1 VPVQK
6 LPHSPPFAITPADLE
21 SSVNTKICCILD
33 LKSGAREGGSGYD
46 IPNSD
51 GATKLRRCTVD
62 QELSAKI
69 ESELQM
75 EKEMR
80 DSEKLPAS
88 ISDYLDSST
97 FEVSS

>member
-1 VPVQK
+1 M
-6 LPHSPPFAITPADLE
+6 LTITA
-21 SSVNTKICCILD
+21 
-33 LKSGAREGGSGYD
+33 
-46 IPNSD
+46 
-51 GATKLRRCTVD
+51 VD

-88 ISDYLDSST
+88 ISDYLDSSA
-97 FEVSS
+97 FEVSRFVHSI